1 MPLLRI
7 ITCVTN
13 AGGVGPGH
21 TALWIDNTIY
31 SFERMLSANGW
42 LVQTFSTYINNDQ
55 NKNRPVIA
63 QTLNSN
69 VNAQAVLDA
78 VRAEADEWFEQYSGS
93 NVCSQRASANLDAGA
108 SAGFNP
114 RGYDTPF
121 GVYWHA
127 WNRHYVGS
135 ERCVWQVR
143 SSDYDAKASKLL
155 EDYQFDIAS
164 VASSW

>member
-7 ITCVTN
+7 LTCVTN

-21 TALWIDNTIY
+21 TALWVDNTVY

-42 LVQTFSTYINNDQ
+42 LVQNFSTYVNNDQ

-63 QTLNSN
+63 QTLNSG
-69 VNAQAVLDA
+69 VTAQTVLDSL
-78 VRAEADEWFEQYSGS
+78 RAEADEWFEQYSGS
-93 NVCSQRASANLDAGA
+93 NVCSQRASANLDTGA
-108 SAGFNP
+108 SNGFDP
-114 RGYDTPF
+114 KGYDTPF

-127 WNRHYVGS
+127 WNKSYVGS

-143 SSDYDAKASKLL
+143 GSNHDSKAAKLL
-155 EDYQFDIAS
+155 ADYQFNESDCDY
-164 VASSW
+164 SW